1 MIWYSTSWDL
11 EMMDFFFKL
20 TGFIKMVR
28 LKIYTDVVR
37 VACMLQAFQKIGLIF
52 TGKIFFSN
60 ALCSKNFQ
68 NVQLRP
74 DFVEI

>member
-1 MIWYSTSWDL
+1 MVLRNDGI
-11 EMMDFFFKL
+11 FFKL

-52 TGKIFFSN
+52 TEKYFFFK
-60 ALCSKNFQ
+60 CTMIQKRSKYE
-68 NVQLRP
+68 VKS
-74 DFVEI
+74 